1 MKGIMT
7 IVGIVAV
14 GGLGVYL
21 YKRAHTTTEKH
32 EITEEE
38 INKMWSN
45 LDLEEVMKE
54 K

>member
-21 YKRAHTTTEKH
+21 YKRAHTTTETR
-32 EITEEE
+32 EITDEEFE
-38 INKMWSN
+38 KYWDSLN
-45 LDLEEVMKE
+45 LEEVLK